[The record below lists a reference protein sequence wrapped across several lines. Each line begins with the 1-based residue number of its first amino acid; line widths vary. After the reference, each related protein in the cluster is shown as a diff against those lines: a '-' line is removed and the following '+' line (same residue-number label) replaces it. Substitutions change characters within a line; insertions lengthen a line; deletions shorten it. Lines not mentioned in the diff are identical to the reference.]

1 MWGARELFDRLNGK
15 KIVGEQ
21 ASDRV
26 ARVLTKTS
34 NTKPKG
40 RTATGGAERRNHM
53 QHRFFERT
61 PARRIALFLIFA
73 LSLSSFALPSFRAFA
88 QDEKQDKKNEDRNK
102 EKAKKSQDEKL
113 NSVYK
118 RWIDEDVSWIITDE
132 ERKIFDSLKTDEERE
147 QFIEGFWYRRD
158 PDPDTDVNEYR
169 EEYYQRIAYASEHF
183 TSGIPGWK
191 TDRGRIYIM
200 FGKAD
205 QIETHPSGGS
215 YDRPAWEG
223 GGTTSTYPFEIW
235 WYRYIEGVGSD
246 VEIEFV
252 DPTGSGEYRIARS
265 PDEKDALLY
274 TPNAG
279 LTLSEQLGLTTKAD
293 RIAYGGFGG
302 GGQNNQLF
310 GQRAKDNP
318 FEKLD
323 LLAKLSRPPKVRFNE
338 LAGIAESDLPKPSF
352 DVLDAVLNVN
362 LMRVTENAVLTSFT
376 VEMANQDLV
385 YKEIGG
391 LPQAAVNIFAK
402 ITNVSGRRAGL
413 FEDVVTSSFTPEA
426 LSIGQQMKS
435 TYNKNVILQP
445 GNYKVDMVVRDVNSG
460 KTTVLKVGFTVP
472 KYEEGKLATSTLILA
487 SKIEPLNGRLPSGQH
502 VLGSLKVIPN
512 ATGEFKQNQTLGVYM
527 QVYNVGIDQATLRPS
542 ADIEYVISQK
552 SKEVMRIKEDGKGGL
567 GSINSQQMTLAR
579 LVPLKEFKP
588 GFYDIQVTI
597 KDNVLNQTLT
607 TDKDTFQVK

>member
-1 MWGARELFDRLNGK
+1 
-15 KIVGEQ
+15 
-21 ASDRV
+21 
-26 ARVLTKTS
+26 
-34 NTKPKG
+34 
-40 RTATGGAERRNHM
+40 M
-53 QHRFFERT
+53 QYRFFVRT

-73 LSLSSFALPSFRAFA
+73 LALFSFALSSFGAFA
-88 QDEKQDKKNEDRNK
+88 QDEKQDKKNEDRRK
-102 EKAKKSQDEKL
+102 EKAKKSQEEKVK
-113 NSVYK
+113 SVYK
-118 RWIDEDVSWIITDE
+118 RWKDEDVRWIITDE
-132 ERKIFDSLKTDEERE
+132 ERKIFDSLKTDDERE

-169 EEYYQRIAYASEHF
+169 EEYYQRIAYANEHY

-302 GGQNNQLF
+302 GGQGNQLF

-323 LLAKLSRPPKVRFNE
+323 LLAKLSRPPRVRFND
-338 LAGIAESDLPKPSF
+338 LANIAESDLPKASF
-352 DVLDAVLNVN
+352 DVLDAVLNIN
-362 LMRVTENAVLTSFT
+362 LLRVTENAVLTSIT

-385 YKEIGG
+385 YKEVGG
-391 LPQAAVNIFAK
+391 LPQAAINIYAK
-402 ITNVSGRRAGL
+402 ITSVAGRRAGL
-413 FEDVVTSSFTPEA
+413 FEDIVTSSFTPEA
-426 LSIGQQMKS
+426 LAVGQTKRS
-435 TYNKNVILQP
+435 TYNKNIVLPP
-445 GNYKVDMVVRDVNSG
+445 GNYKIDLVVRDVDSG
-460 KTTVLKVGFTVP
+460 KTGVLKQGLMVP
-472 KYEEGKLATSTLILA
+472 KYEEGKLSTSTLILA

-512 ATGEFKQNQTLGVYM
+512 ATGEFKQDDTLGVYM

-542 ADIEYVISQK
+542 VDIEYVIAQK
-552 SKEVMRIKEDGKGGL
+552 GKELKRIKEDGKNGFS
-567 GSINSQQMTLAR
+567 SINSQQMTLAR
-579 LVPLKEFKP
+579 LVQLKDLKP
-588 GFYDIQVTI
+588 GFYDIHVTI
-597 KDNVLNQTLT
+597 KDNVLNHTIT
-607 TDKDTFQVK
+607 TDKDFFQVK

>member
-1 MWGARELFDRLNGK
+1 
-15 KIVGEQ
+15 
-21 ASDRV
+21 
-26 ARVLTKTS
+26 
-34 NTKPKG
+34 
-40 RTATGGAERRNHM
+40 M
-53 QHRFFERT
+53 QYRFFVRT

-73 LSLSSFALPSFRAFA
+73 LSLSSFALSSFGAFA
-88 QDEKQDKKNEDRNK
+88 QEEKQDKKK
-102 EKAKKSQDEKL
+102 EKQRDEKRKEAAKEKVK
-113 NSVYK
+113 SVYK
-118 RWIDEDVSWIITDE
+118 RWKDEDVRWIITDE
-132 ERKIFDSLKTDEERE
+132 ERKIFDSLKTDDERE

-169 EEYYQRIAYASEHF
+169 EEYYQRIAYANEHY

-302 GGQNNQLF
+302 GGQGNQMF

-323 LLAKLSRPPKVRFNE
+323 LLAKLSRPPRVRFNE

-352 DVLDAVLNVN
+352 DVLDAVMNVN
-362 LMRVTENAVLTSFT
+362 LLRVTENAVLTSIT
-376 VEMANQDLV
+376 VEMGNQDLV
-385 YKEIGG
+385 YKDIGG
-391 LPQAAVNIFAK
+391 LPQAAINIFAK

-413 FEDVVTSSFTPEA
+413 FEDIVTSSFTPEA
-426 LSIGQQMKS
+426 LAVGQQMKS
-435 TYNKNVILQP
+435 TYNKNVVLPP
-445 GNYKVDMVVRDVNSG
+445 GNYKIDMVVRDVNSG
-460 KTTVLKVGFTVP
+460 KTGVLRKGFTVP
-472 KYEEGKLATSTLILA
+472 KYEEGKLSTSTLILA
-487 SKIEPLNGRLPSGQH
+487 AKIEPLNGRLPSGQH

-512 ATGEFKQNQTLGVYM
+512 ATGEFKQDQTLGIYM

-542 ADIEYVISQK
+542 VDIEYVISQK
-552 SKEVMRIKEDGKGGL
+552 SKEVMRIKEDGKSGL

-579 LVPLKEFKP
+579 LVPLKDFKP
-588 GFYDIQVTI
+588 GFYDIQVNI
-597 KDNVLNQTLT
+597 KDNVLNHTIT
-607 TDKDTFQVK
+607 TDKDVFQVK

>member
-1 MWGARELFDRLNGK
+1 
-15 KIVGEQ
+15 
-21 ASDRV
+21 
-26 ARVLTKTS
+26 
-34 NTKPKG
+34 
-40 RTATGGAERRNHM
+40 M

-73 LSLSSFALPSFRAFA
+73 LSLSSLAISSFRAFA
-88 QDEKQDKKNEDRNK
+88 QDDKQDKQDKKSEERKK
-102 EKAKKSQDEKL
+102 EKAKKSQEEKVK
-113 NSVYK
+113 SVYK
-118 RWIDEDVSWIITDE
+118 RWKDEDVRWIITDE
-132 ERKIFDSLKTDEERE
+132 ERKVFDSLKTDDERE
-147 QFIEGFWYRRD
+147 QFIEQFWFIRD

-169 EEYYQRIAYASEHF
+169 EEYYQRIAYANEHF

-205 QIETHPSGGS
+205 QIESHPSGGS

-223 GGTTSTYPFEIW
+223 GGTTSTYPFETW

-293 RIAYGGFGG
+293 RIAYGGLGG
-302 GGQNNQLF
+302 GNQGNQLF

-338 LAGIAESDLPKPSF
+338 LAAAAESDLPKPSF
-352 DVLDAVLNVN
+352 DVLNAALSINM
-362 LMRVTENAVLTSFT
+362 MRVTENAVMTSFA
-376 VEMANQDLV
+376 VQMENQDLV
-385 YKEIGG
+385 YKEVGG
-391 LPQAAVNIFAK
+391 LPQAAVNIYAK

-426 LSIGQQMKS
+426 LTVGMQMKS
-435 TYNKNVILQP
+435 AYEKNIVLPP
-445 GNYKVDMVVRDVNSG
+445 GNYKIDLVVRDVNSG
-460 KTTVLKVGFTVP
+460 KTYVFKQGFTVP
-472 KYEEGKLATSTLILA
+472 KYEEDALSTSTMILA
-487 SKIEPLNGRLPSGQH
+487 SQIYPLNGRLPSGQF
-502 VLGSLKVIPN
+502 VRGSLKVMTN
-512 ATGEFKQNQTLGVYM
+512 ATAEFKQDQTLGIYM

-542 ADIEYVISQK
+542 TDIEYVITQK
-552 SKEVMRIKEDGKGGL
+552 GKEIMRIKEDGKNGL
-567 GSINSQQMTLAR
+567 SSINSKQMTLAH
-579 LVPLKEFKP
+579 LIPLKDFKP
-588 GFYDIQVTI
+588 GFYDVQIII
-597 KDNVLNQTLT
+597 KDNVLNKTIT
-607 TDKDTFQVK
+607 TDKDVFQVAKAELASK

>member
-169 EEYYQRIAYASEHF
+169 EEYYQRIAYANEHY

-191 TDRGRIYIM
+191 TDRGRIYIT
-200 FGKAD
+200 FGKPDAID
-205 QIETHPSGGS
+205 THPSGGS

-223 GGTTSTYPFEIW
+223 GGSTSTYPFETW

-293 RIAYGGFGG
+293 RIAYGGFGA
-302 GGQNNQLF
+302 GGQGNQLF

-362 LMRVTENAVLTSFT
+362 LL
-376 VEMANQDLV
+376 
-385 YKEIGG
+385 
-391 LPQAAVNIFAK
+391 
-402 ITNVSGRRAGL
+402 
-413 FEDVVTSSFTPEA
+413 
-426 LSIGQQMKS
+426 
-435 TYNKNVILQP
+435 
-445 GNYKVDMVVRDVNSG
+445 
-460 KTTVLKVGFTVP
+460 
-472 KYEEGKLATSTLILA
+472 
-487 SKIEPLNGRLPSGQH
+487 
-502 VLGSLKVIPN
+502 
-512 ATGEFKQNQTLGVYM
+512 
-527 QVYNVGIDQATLRPS
+527 
-542 ADIEYVISQK
+542 
-552 SKEVMRIKEDGKGGL
+552 
-567 GSINSQQMTLAR
+567 
-579 LVPLKEFKP
+579 
-588 GFYDIQVTI
+588 
-597 KDNVLNQTLT
+597 
-607 TDKDTFQVK
+607 